1 MKRKLIWIV
10 SFCMFV
16 CVAPFSMAAEAPYP
30 ARAVDITLGAS
41 AGGGTDIGIRLLAE
55 KAKQAL
61 GKEFI
66 VTNKT
71 GGGRV
76 VLTLLAKAKAD
87 GYSLGGITDTAI
99 VTSPHVEKIN
109 YKPLDYTFI
118 AQFGTLDFG
127 VFVLP
132 DSPFKTFK
140 NLLDWA
146 RANPGKLSMG
156 VSEVNSTD
164 HIGLMALCQRE
175 KIKINFVPFM
185 GANPT
190 AMAVLGGHVQ
200 AATTATSGFARH
212 VKSKSVR
219 LLSMMSQERL
229 DDYPDVPIL
238 QELGYSDMVFQG
250 WYLLIAPKDLDK
262 TAAKVLEDTF
272 RKAIESPEFIK
283 TAKQVGSYTK
293 KPLYMDDLKKALAE
307 RYKYNAEAI
316 KALGLTVKE

>member
-1 MKRKLIWIV
+1 MEKKLISLV
-10 SFCMFV
+10 SLLILIC
-16 CVAPFSMAAEAPYP
+16 AATFSMAAESSYP
-30 ARAVDITLGAS
+30 AKTVDITLGAS
-41 AGGGTDIGIRLLAE
+41 AGGGTDIGVRFLAE

-61 GKEFI
+61 GKEFV

-71 GGGRV
+71 GGGRI
-76 VLTLLAKAKAD
+76 VLTLLAKSKAD

-140 NLLDWA
+140 DMIEWA

-175 KIKINFVPFM
+175 KIKITFIPFM

-190 AMAVLGGHVQ
+190 AMALLGGHVQ
-200 AATTATSGFARH
+200 AASTATSGFARH
-212 VKSKSVR
+212 VRSKSVR
-219 LLSMMSQERL
+219 LLSMMGQERM
-229 DDYPDVPIL
+229 DDYADVPTL
-238 QELGYSDMVFQG
+238 KELGYLDMVFQG
-250 WYLLIAPKDLDK
+250 WYLIIAPNDLDK
-262 TAAKVLEDTF
+262 TAARILGDTF
-272 RKAIESPEFIK
+272 RKAIESPDFTK
-283 TAKQVGSYTK
+283 LAKKLGSYTK
-293 KPLYMDDLKKALAE
+293 KPLYMDDLKKALAD

-316 KALGLTVKE
+316 KALGLTIKE

>member
-1 MKRKLIWIV
+1 MKKKLKAVMVFILV
-10 SFCMFV
+10 V
-16 CVAPFSMAAEAPYP
+16 CCATFSMAAESSYP
-30 ARAVDITLGAS
+30 TKAVDITLGAS

-55 KAKQAL
+55 KAKQVL

-76 VLTLLAKAKAD
+76 VLTLLAKEKAD

-132 DSPFKTFK
+132 DSPFKTF
-140 NLLDWA
+140 NDMINWA
-146 RANPGKLSMG
+146 RANPGKLTMG
-156 VSEVNSTD
+156 ISEVNSTD

-212 VKSKSVR
+212 VKSKAVR
-219 LLSMMSQERL
+219 LLSMMGQERM
-229 DDYPDVPIL
+229 DDYADVPTL
-238 QELGYSDMVFQG
+238 KELGWPDMVFQG
-250 WYLLIAPKDLDK
+250 WYLIIAPNDLDK
-262 TAAKVLEDTF
+262 AAAKVLEGTF
-272 RKAIESPEFIK
+272 RKAIESPEFATQSK
-283 TAKQVGSYTK
+283 AVGSYTK
-293 KPLYMDDLKKALAE
+293 KPLYMDDLKKALAD
-307 RYKYNAEAI
+307 RYKVNAEAI
-316 KALGLTVKE
+316 KALGLKVKE